1 MSMKIFLNSGRLKM
15 FIGSA
20 SNVSLT
26 TIIIILELILLID
39 SVALVIQ
46 SKGKVVKIVN
56 IILAI
61 LWVVCII
68 GNLINFGIH

>member
-1 MSMKIFLNSGRLKM
+1 M

-26 TIIIILELILLID
+26 TIVIILEIILLID

-61 LWVVCII
+61 IWAVCIV
-68 GNLINFGIH
+68 GNLVNFGIH

>member
-1 MSMKIFLNSGRLKM
+1 M
-15 FIGSA
+15 FIGNA

-26 TIIIILELILLID
+26 TVIIILELILLID

-56 IILAI
+56 IILTI

>member
-1 MSMKIFLNSGRLKM
+1 M

-20 SNVSLT
+20 SGVSLT

-56 IILAI
+56 AILAVAW
-61 LWVVCII
+61 LVCII
-68 GNLINFGIH
+68 GNLVNFGIK